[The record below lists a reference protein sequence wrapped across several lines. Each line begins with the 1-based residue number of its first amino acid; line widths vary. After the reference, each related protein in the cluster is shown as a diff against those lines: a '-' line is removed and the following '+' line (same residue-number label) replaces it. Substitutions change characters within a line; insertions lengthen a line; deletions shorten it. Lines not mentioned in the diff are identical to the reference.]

1 MCAIKIHSWRPPVA
15 HAALCFLDGKP
26 SLRSILLTCQF
37 ARNPLA
43 NHKVDSPNDAELSLL
58 TNSDLWVKWSGE
70 GARRPPLAVESRH
83 HENRE
88 GFRINDKSS
97 LDLFALSE
105 RTVGVPGEDHL
116 LSGDGRSVQSPFC
129 ADSQRPG
136 LLRRI
141 RRARRRVLRRGFA
154 PAFDEDS
161 RPDREA
167 PGGDSRPG
175 KPGDGAGQLPGF
187 QS

>member
-1 MCAIKIHSWRPPVA
+1 MCAIKIYSWGLQVA
-15 HAALCFLDGKP
+15 HAALCFLDGKL
-26 SLRSILLTCQF
+26 SLRSILLACQF

-43 NHKVDSPNDAELSLL
+43 NHKVDSPNSAELSLP
-58 TNSDLWVKWSGE
+58 TNRDLWVKWSGQ
-70 GARRPPLAVESRH
+70 GAQRQPLAVESRQ

-105 RTVGVPGEDHL
+105 RAVSLQGEDHL
-116 LSGDGRSVQSPFC
+116 FAGDGRSVQSQFG
-129 ADSQRPG
+129 ADPQRPG
-136 LLRRI
+136 LFRRI

-167 PGGDSRPG
+167 PDGDSRIG
-175 KPGDGAGQLPGF
+175 KSGDGAGQLPGF

>member
-1 MCAIKIHSWRPPVA
+1 MENSVYEASCSHVNLRVIPLQTIKLTAPTALSYRCKLIAIYGLNGAEMAHVA
-15 HAALCFLDGKP
+15 P
-26 SLRSILLTCQF
+26 SL
-37 ARNPLA
+37 A
-43 NHKVDSPNDAELSLL
+43 
-58 TNSDLWVKWSGE
+58 VK
-70 GARRPPLAVESRH
+70 SRQ

-105 RTVGVPGEDHL
+105 RAVGLPGEDYIFA
-116 LSGDGRSVQSPFC
+116 GDGRSVQSQFGANP
-129 ADSQRPG
+129 QRPG
-136 LLRRI
+136 LFRRI

-167 PGGDSRPG
+167 PDGDSRIG
-175 KPGDGAGQLPGF
+175 KSGDGAGQLPGF